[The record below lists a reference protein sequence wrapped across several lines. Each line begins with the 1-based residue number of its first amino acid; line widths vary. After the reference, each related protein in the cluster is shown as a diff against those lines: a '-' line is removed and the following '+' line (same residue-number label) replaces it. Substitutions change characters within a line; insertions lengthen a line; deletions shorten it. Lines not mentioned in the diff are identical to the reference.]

1 MATFKI
7 GKVLMKS
14 LFKKPATKMYPVIP
28 NEFQERTRGQVT
40 IEKESCIL
48 CGICGRKCPANAIA
62 VDRAAG
68 TWTIERMRC
77 IQCGCCVDE
86 CPKKCLDMD
95 RPYTTPDTTKTV
107 DVVEVPKQE
116 KKPAAPAAGAAAPT
130 DGGLKCDK
138 DVCVF
143 CGLCARVCPCDAL
156 TVNRADK
163 VWEVSAACVKCG
175 ACVEKC
181 PKKCLTL

>member
-77 IQCGCCVDE
+77 IQ
-86 CPKKCLDMD
+86 
-95 RPYTTPDTTKTV
+95 
-107 DVVEVPKQE
+107 
-116 KKPAAPAAGAAAPT
+116 
-130 DGGLKCDK
+130 
-138 DVCVF
+138 
-143 CGLCARVCPCDAL
+143 
-156 TVNRADK
+156 
-163 VWEVSAACVKCG
+163 
-175 ACVEKC
+175 
-181 PKKCLTL
+181 